1 MEKQGIHQA
10 RRGPCMITSG
20 SENRSFVQEIYLA
33 RERANEL
40 RAKLEKTL
48 QQKEMQHIKVSVEEA
63 RELCV
68 ALQNTLQAIHYQAL
82 LAEKQI

>member
-1 MEKQGIHQA
+1 
-10 RRGPCMITSG
+10 MITSG
-20 SENRSFVQEIYLA
+20 SENRSFVQEIYLS
-33 RERANEL
+33 REKANEL
-40 RAKLEKTL
+40 RMKLERTL
-48 QQKEMQHIKVSVEEA
+48 QQTEIQQAKESLEEA

>member
-1 MEKQGIHQA
+1 
-10 RRGPCMITSG
+10 MITSG
-20 SENRSFVQEIYLA
+20 SGNRSFVQEIYLS

-40 RAKLEKTL
+40 RVKLEDTL
-48 QQKEMQHIKVSVEEA
+48 QQMEIQQVKASVEEA